1 MAADS
6 KLLQTK
12 RLTMRQW
19 RDADREPFAAMNA
32 DSAVMRY
39 FPAAL
44 DRSQSDA
51 LVDRLASSIDRN
63 GWGFWAVEISGTGK
77 FIGFVGLNV
86 PSVQFPFSPC
96 TEIGWRL
103 ARAAWGHGYATEAG
117 VAALSF
123 GFKELQLEK
132 IVSFTAAINA
142 ASIAVMRRLK
152 MREMG
157 RFDHPSLNP
166 DSELRRHTLF
176 EIKSTATS
184 EDVSNR

>member
-1 MAADS
+1 MATYS

-51 LVDRLASSIDRN
+51 LVDRFASSIDRN

-96 TEIGWRL
+96 TEVGWRL
-103 ARAAWGHGYATEAG
+103 ASSAWGHGYATEAA

-132 IVSFTAAINA
+132 IVSFTAVINA
-142 ASIAVMRRLK
+142 PSIAVMRRLK

-157 RFDHPSLNP
+157 HFDHPSLNP
-166 DSELRRHTLF
+166 ESDLRRHALF
-176 EIKSTATS
+176 EIKSTAPIPRPS
-184 EDVSNR
+184 RV

>member
-1 MAADS
+1 MAA
-6 KLLQTK
+6 LHTHLHTR
-12 RLTMRQW
+12 RLTLRQW

-32 DSAVMRY
+32 DPAVMRY

-51 LVDRLASSIDRN
+51 LVDRFASSIDRN

-132 IVSFTAAINA
+132 IVSFTAVTNA
-142 ASIAVMRRLK
+142 PSIAVMRRLK
-152 MREMG
+152 MRQMG
-157 RFDHPSLNP
+157 RFDHPALNP